1 MREGDADPEECKDSE
16 GNWTKWILER
26 CSQTEREAYEKL
38 NELC

>member
-1 MREGDADPEECKDSE
+1 MREGHAEPEECKDQD

-26 CSQTEREAYEKL
+26 CSQTEREAYDQL